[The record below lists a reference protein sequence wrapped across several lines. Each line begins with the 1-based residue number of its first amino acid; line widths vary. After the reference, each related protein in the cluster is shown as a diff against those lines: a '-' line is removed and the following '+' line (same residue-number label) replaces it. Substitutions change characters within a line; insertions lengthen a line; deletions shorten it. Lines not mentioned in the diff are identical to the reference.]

1 MQNELS
7 INHLS
12 RPTHQEGPCMQDD
25 QETKSYQTFLVVI
38 DRPGLDHLPH
48 QPHQIFDLTQ
58 YMKLISHQRLTK
70 PLE

>member
-12 RPTHQEGPCMQDD
+12 RPTLQEGPCMQDD
-25 QETKSYQTFLVVI
+25 QETKSYQTFLAVI
-38 DRPGLDHLPH
+38 DKLGLSHLPH

-58 YMKLISHQRLTK
+58 YMKRIDPQKLAK

>member
-1 MQNELS
+1 
-7 INHLS
+7 
-12 RPTHQEGPCMQDD
+12 MQDD

-38 DRPGLDHLPH
+38 DRLGLDHLPH

-58 YMKLISHQRLTK
+58 YMKLIGHQRSTK